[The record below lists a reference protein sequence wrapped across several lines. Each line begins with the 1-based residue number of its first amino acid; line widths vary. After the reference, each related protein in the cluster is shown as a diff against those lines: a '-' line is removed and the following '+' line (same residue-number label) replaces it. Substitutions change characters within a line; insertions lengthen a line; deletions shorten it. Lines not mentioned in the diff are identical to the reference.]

1 MFYARNMVTSTVR
14 RTAVNGRVG
23 IRSKLPRSVAV
34 GSESTASKR
43 SLSALA
49 LGATMGTS
57 LALASPTLLEE
68 NVHAQHLPWTF
79 NGFFS
84 SYDMA
89 SVRRGHEVY
98 QNICATCHSLKG
110 IAFRNLVGTLY
121 TEEQAKQIAA
131 EIEVEDGPDDEGNMF
146 ERPGALSD
154 YFPKPYKNDE
164 EAKFINNGAL
174 PPDLTLITKARHGG
188 PDYIYSLL
196 MGYKDPPAGV
206 TVREGL
212 HYNPYFPGGK
222 IGMEKQLVDG
232 KMEYSDGTPATAA
245 QMAKDV
251 TAFLQ
256 WTAEPEHDER
266 KRSGIKFIVAMS
278 FAAVLAGYWKRVKWS
293 VVKSRKISY

>member
-1 MFYARNMVTSTVR
+1 MFHARSTIRSAAFLRKSNFLRQRNVITKETSIKKSSFSTTSKVAFGLGVTSTALYV
-14 RTAVNGRVG
+14 
-23 IRSKLPRSVAV
+23 SPSV
-34 GSESTASKR
+34 
-43 SLSALA
+43 
-49 LGATMGTS
+49 
-57 LALASPTLLEE
+57 TLTEE
-68 NVHAQHLPWTF
+68 NIHAMHLPWTF

-84 SYDMA
+84 GYDMA

-98 QNICATCHSLKG
+98 QNVCATCHSLKG

-121 TEEQAKQIAA
+121 SEEEAKMIAQ
-131 EIEVEDGPDDEGNMF
+131 EIEVQDGPDEEGNMF
-146 ERPGALSD
+146 DRPGALSD
-154 YFPKPYKNDE
+154 YFPNPYQNDE

-212 HYNPYFPGGK
+212 YYNPYFPGGK
-222 IGMEKQLVDG
+222 IGMEKQLTDG
-232 KMEYSDGTPATAA
+232 KVEYSDGTPATAS

-256 WTAEPEHDER
+256 WAAEPEHDER
-266 KRSGIKFIVAMS
+266 KLAGIKFITAMLT
-278 FAAVLAGYWKRVKWS
+278 AGLMAGYWKRVKWS
-293 VVKSRKISY
+293 AVKSRKISY